1 MAKVIVAGQ
10 EGRALAEAGK
20 STTEVFKDE
29 KRPARVAAP
38 PLEMKAGDGAAPPVL
53 DGPGERDAKANNRSD
68 SNGSDKDS
76 GSKAGDTA
84 AEVDRDEGLEPD
96 DKELPERARKRIGK
110 KHYEMKKA
118 QEEAADAERFAEGL
132 FNEREEYRKKVD
144 ALEARLREQ
153 EAKTASPKPEIKE
166 PNPDDPKYKTDKG
179 EFDWLSFSRETAQ
192 YAANKAIEAERAQIA
207 QAQAAKAKE
216 ESDKLF
222 AKRLAEATK
231 KYPDWMEVVQ
241 KSPVQLDNV
250 GLRFIA
256 KSEYGTDIAYHL
268 AKHSEVAEAINGLGD
283 PDLILAAMG
292 ELQTTFKKPASKVEP
307 EKVPAASKTV
317 ERQGAPAPIT
327 PIQLSGSNPPP
338 VDPAK
343 MDFKQL
349 RAYERERARQ
359 RGRR

>member
-1 MAKVIVAGQ
+1 MAKVQIAGQ
-10 EGRALAEAGK
+10 EGAKLMAEGK
-20 STTEVFKDE
+20 SNIEVYKTERP
-29 KRPARVAAP
+29 KREAAP
-38 PLEMKAGDGAAPPVL
+38 PLEMKAGDGAAPPVV
-53 DGPGERDAKANNRSD
+53 DGPGERDEKSSVIVTGNTITHRNEPEETIEEE
-68 SNGSDKDS
+68 DKD
-76 GSKAGDTA
+76 
-84 AEVDRDEGLEPD
+84 
-96 DKELPERARKRIGK
+96 LPERARKRIGK

>member
-38 PLEMKAGDGAAPPVL
+38 PLEMKAGDGAAPPVV
-53 DGPGERDAKANNRSD
+53 DGPGERGEKSSVIVTGNTITHRNEPEETIEEE
-68 SNGSDKDS
+68 DKD
-76 GSKAGDTA
+76 
-84 AEVDRDEGLEPD
+84 
-96 DKELPERARKRIGK
+96 LPERARKRIGK

-179 EFDWLSFSRETAQ
+179 EFDWLTFSRETAQ

-292 ELQTTFKKPASKVEP
+292 ELQTTFKKPASQTPTEV
-307 EKVPAASKTV
+307 AASKTV

-349 RAYERERARQ
+349 RAYEKERARQ

>member
-1 MAKVIVAGQ
+1 
-10 EGRALAEAGK
+10 
-20 STTEVFKDE
+20 
-29 KRPARVAAP
+29 
-38 PLEMKAGDGAAPPVL
+38 
-53 DGPGERDAKANNRSD
+53 
-68 SNGSDKDS
+68 
-76 GSKAGDTA
+76 
-84 AEVDRDEGLEPD
+84 
-96 DKELPERARKRIGK
+96 
-110 KHYEMKKA
+110 
-118 QEEAADAERFAEGL
+118 
-132 FNEREEYRKKVD
+132 
-144 ALEARLREQ
+144 
-153 EAKTASPKPEIKE
+153 
-166 PNPDDPKYKTDKG
+166 
-179 EFDWLSFSRETAQ
+179 
-192 YAANKAIEAERAQIA
+192 
-207 QAQAAKAKE
+207 
-216 ESDKLF
+216 
-222 AKRLAEATK
+222 
-231 KYPDWMEVVQ
+231 MEVVQ

-349 RAYERERARQ
+349 RAYEKERARQ